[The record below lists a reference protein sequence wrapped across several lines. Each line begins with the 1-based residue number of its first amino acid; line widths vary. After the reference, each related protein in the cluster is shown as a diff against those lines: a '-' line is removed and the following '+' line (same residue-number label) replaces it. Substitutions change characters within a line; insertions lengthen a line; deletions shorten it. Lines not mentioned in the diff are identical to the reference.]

1 MTPTLPHPTPT
12 PLAWYVALT
21 APPRPGIDAWDNRV
35 TVLLDGQVLTV
46 TQGNGRHTTAV
57 TLPPSFL
64 GLTRELLDQ
73 RPDITHR
80 VLVLD
85 EHTITRQDCARVV
98 YEARLPLTSPRAE
111 LSLLRPCAQQAL
123 SAGADGRWKPVQAAF
138 LLNPPGYQPQLHI
151 HQEALDTWA

>member
-1 MTPTLPHPTPT
+1 MTTLPHPTPT
-12 PLAWYVALT
+12 PLAWYVTLT
-21 APPRPGIDAWDNRV
+21 APPRPGIDAWGNRV
-35 TVLLDGQVLTV
+35 TVLLDGQVLIV
-46 TQGNGRHTTAV
+46 TRGDGRHTTAV

-80 VLVLD
+80 VLMLD
-85 EHTITRQDCARVV
+85 EHAITKQDCPRVV

-123 SAGADGRWKPVQAAF
+123 GARPDGRWRPVQAAF

-151 HQEALDTWA
+151 HQEVAGAWA